1 MRLCACV
8 LWNKC
13 ERALLCFVCLSS
25 CVLCENDQKSLC
37 FCVFFSCVW
46 WSTQTQNQFFTKIT
60 MFDFFKVKKPLCKS
74 VLKLFQLI
82 LVIKIRFRQK
92 KVQFCVLYFF
102 CFLGFVQ
109 VHFLLGVLVE
119 NKTQNSFVLL
129 CPGTFLNGV
138 CVVCVLYIFFQSG
151 TDESLG

>member
-74 VLKLFQLI
+74 VLKLYQLI
-82 LVIKIRFRQK
+82 LVIKIQILAEKSSVLCFVFFLFFRFCTSPFSSGCFGGKQNTK
-92 KVQFCVLYFF
+92 QFCAFVSRYLFEWRLCRL
-102 CFLGFVQ
+102 CF
-109 VHFLLGVLVE
+109 VHFFSVW
-119 NKTQNSFVLL
+119 
-129 CPGTFLNGV
+129 
-138 CVVCVLYIFFQSG
+138 YR
-151 TDESLG
+151 